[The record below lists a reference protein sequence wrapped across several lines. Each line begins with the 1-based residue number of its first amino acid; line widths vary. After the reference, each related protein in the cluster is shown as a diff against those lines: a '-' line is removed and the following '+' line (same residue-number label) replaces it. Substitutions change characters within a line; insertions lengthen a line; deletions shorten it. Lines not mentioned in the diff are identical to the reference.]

1 MEWAVKFL
9 FKLTLLVIAV
19 WIGFSF
25 VRQLFSPIE
34 RPVVLAGPGGGGRLP
49 EPLPKGGV
57 PTAQDRS
64 RTANPIPAPPPPS
77 GTTPAPAVPSP
88 AAGGDQ
94 PSGLMP
100 SPPPAIDT
108 SKPITEAIHDQIL
121 YRFLDAKTQGNRLTI
136 RLQVLNK
143 GLDRMI
149 EIGSLP
155 WSKTLFYNE
164 RSEVYRPQDVQ
175 IANSRANAGKTRAM
189 LVAGVPAEILLVY
202 GELPMIVGTLNF
214 RQVSLMQLDVALFST
229 EQAYRN
235 AFGDPIAVSRPTFRL
250 LAITDGPVAAASGV
264 QR

>member
-1 MEWAVKFL
+1 MEWVVRFL
-9 FKLTLLVIAV
+9 FKLTLVVVAV

-25 VRQLFSPIE
+25 VRQLFVPVE
-34 RPVVLAGPGGGGRLP
+34 RPVVMAGPGGGGPLP
-49 EPLPKGGV
+49 EPLPRGGV
-57 PTAQDRS
+57 PTPQDR
-64 RTANPIPAPPPPS
+64 RPGPAPPASS
-77 GTTPAPAVPSP
+77 GTAPSP
-88 AAGGDQ
+88 ARE
-94 PSGLMP
+94 MP
-100 SPPPAIDT
+100 SPQPPIDT

-121 YRFLDAKTQGNRLTI
+121 YRFIDAKTQGNRLTI
-136 RLQVLNK
+136 RLQVVNK
-143 GLDRMI
+143 GLDRML

-164 RSEVYRPQDVQ
+164 RSEVYRPHDVQ

-202 GELPMIVGTLNF
+202 GELPMSVGSLSF
-214 RQVSLMQLDVALFST
+214 RQVALMQLDVALFST

-235 AFGDPIAVSRPTFRL
+235 AFGDPIAVSRPTFRM

>member
-1 MEWAVKFL
+1 MEWVVRFL
-9 FKLTLLVIAV
+9 FKLTLVVVAV

-25 VRQLFSPIE
+25 VRQLFVPVE
-34 RPVVLAGPGGGGRLP
+34 RPVVMAGPGGGGRLP
-49 EPLPKGGV
+49 EPLPRGGV

-64 RTANPIPAPPPPS
+64 RPAPAPPASS
-77 GTTPAPAVPSP
+77 GTVPSP
-88 AAGGDQ
+88 AGE
-94 PSGLMP
+94 MP
-100 SPPPAIDT
+100 SPPPPIDT
-108 SKPITEAIHDQIL
+108 SKPITEAIHDQTL
-121 YRFLDAKTQGNRLTI
+121 YRFIDAKTQGNRLTI
-136 RLQVLNK
+136 RLQVVNK
-143 GLDRMI
+143 GLDRML

-164 RSEVYRPQDVQ
+164 RSEVYRPHDVQ

-202 GELPMIVGTLNF
+202 GELPMSVGSLSF
-214 RQVSLMQLDVALFST
+214 RQVALMQLDVALFST

-235 AFGDPIAVSRPTFRL
+235 AFGDPIAVSRPTFRM

>member
-25 VRQLFSPIE
+25 VRQLFSPVE
-34 RPVVLAGPGGGGRLP
+34 RPVVLAGPGGGGQLP

-57 PTAQDRS
+57 PAAQDRS
-64 RTANPIPAPPPPS
+64 RPTN
-77 GTTPAPAVPSP
+77 PAPAPQPPSSGT
-88 AAGGDQ
+88 AAAQ
-94 PSGLMP
+94 PSGVTP
-100 SPPPAIDT
+100 SPPPPIDT

-143 GLDRMI
+143 GLDRML

-164 RSEVYRPQDVQ
+164 RSEVYRPHDVQ

-189 LVAGVPAEILLVY
+189 LVAGIPAEILLVY
-202 GELPMIVGTLNF
+202 GELPMAVGSLSF
-214 RQVSLMQLDVALFST
+214 RQVALMQLDVALFST

>member
-1 MEWAVKFL
+1 MEWVVRLL
-9 FKLTLLVIAV
+9 FKLTLLVVAV

-25 VRQLFSPIE
+25 VRQIFSPVE
-34 RPVVLAGPGGGGRLP
+34 RPVVLAGPGGGRLP

-57 PTAQDRS
+57 PTAVEDRS
-64 RTANPIPAPPPPS
+64 KPGNPVPPPPS
-77 GTTPAPAVPSP
+77 GTVPTPAVE
-88 AAGGDQ
+88 
-94 PSGLMP
+94 MP
-100 SPPPAIDT
+100 SPRPPIDT

-136 RLQVLNK
+136 RLQVVNK
-143 GLDRMI
+143 GLDRML

-164 RSEVYRPQDVQ
+164 RSEVYRPHDVQ

-202 GELPMIVGTLNF
+202 GELPMSVGSLSF
-214 RQVSLMQLDVALFST
+214 RQVALMQLDVALFST

-235 AFGDPIAVSRPTFRL
+235 AFGDPIAVSRPTFRM

-264 QR
+264 RR